1 MTFFKTALCVILSI
15 VTLLPS
21 TAHAQGSAA
30 SASKQYLD
38 PYAVV
43 QDMLHWIGNDIQAI
57 NAYDQNKE
65 GIQHLKDEWE
75 RLKPIRP
82 IQAQRMQPEYDLCVR
97 AYADVTAIA
106 EPFASSAP
114 TSQGH
119 ADSAT
124 PPDRN
129 AARDHTD
136 IVIPSIIAARDLLAQ
151 AQSMFSEIPQSDLFV
166 ASNNN
171 FALLPRFD
179 TQQYMSPEYTPSS
192 LTPQTPIRAGQTV
205 DLALNGQPIDWS
217 QFDNAMR
224 EQLEQIN
231 TAMMKYNATARRSSA
246 TFQYTVA
253 RDSSGYWITVNR
265 YPAQS
270 SGDAK
275 YDALVRSF
283 IQQISPL
290 PLFPAV
296 STAAAVTKDAT
307 IGAGED
313 KSGRTASDI
322 YTYSPRHR

>member
-1 MTFFKTALCVILSI
+1 
-15 VTLLPS
+15 
-21 TAHAQGSAA
+21 
-30 SASKQYLD
+30 
-38 PYAVV
+38 
-43 QDMLHWIGNDIQAI
+43 MLHWISNDIQAI
-57 NAYDQNKE
+57 HAYDQNKE

-106 EPFASSAP
+106 EPFASTGP

-119 ADSAT
+119 ADSVT
-124 PPDRN
+124 PSDRHSE
-129 AARDHTD
+129 RDRTD
-136 IVIPSIIAARDLLAQ
+136 IVIPSIIAARDLLNQ
-151 AQSMFSEIPQSDLFV
+151 AQMMFSEIPQSDLFV
-166 ASNNN
+166 GADNK

-192 LTPQTPIRAGQTV
+192 LTQQTPNRQGQTV
-205 DLALNGQPIDWS
+205 DLAPNGQPIDWS
-217 QFDNAMR
+217 QFDNAMQ

-231 TAMMKYNATARRSSA
+231 TAMLKYNATARRSSA

-283 IQQISPL
+283 IEQISPL
-290 PLFPAV
+290 PMFPSV
-296 STAAAVTKDAT
+296 STATAVTKDAT
-307 IGAGED
+307 IGAAGAD
-313 KSGRTASDI
+313 NFGRTAPDI
-322 YTYSPRHR
+322 YTYSPRRR